1 MRFVNMSFTIIT
13 LDPTNYL
20 DALVFQEN
28 FFNAQLEKKDN
39 GEKTSDTLIFLQHT
53 PVYTLGKSG
62 DINNLKIPIEETGAE
77 FYQTKRG
84 GDITFHGPG
93 QLVVYPIFD
102 TENYGIRVREYVTKL
117 EQCVINCLADYGLK
131 GERLEHAS
139 GVWLDADNEKGRK
152 ICAIGL
158 KVSRGISMHGLAFNI
173 NTDLNY
179 FDHIVPCGLDDKS
192 VTSLEKELGKKMD
205 FFEVQ
210 NKLIAQF
217 QKQFKS

>member
-1 MRFVNMSFTIIT
+1 MSFTIIT
-13 LDPTNYL
+13 LNLTNYL
-20 DALVFQEN
+20 DALMFQEKN
-28 FFNAQLEKKDN
+28 FNDQLEKKDK
-39 GEKTSDTLIFLQHT
+39 GEKTSDTLILLQHT

-62 DINNLKIPIEETGAE
+62 DINNLKIPLEETGAE
-77 FYQTKRG
+77 FYQTNRG

-102 TENYGIRVREYVTKL
+102 TENYGIRVREYVAKL
-117 EQCVINCLADYGLK
+117 EQCVIDCIAEFGLK
-131 GERLEHAS
+131 GERIDDAS
-139 GVWLDADNEKGRK
+139 GVWLDAGNEKARK
-152 ICAIGL
+152 ICAVGL

-192 VTSLEKELGKKMD
+192 VTSLEKELNKKMD

-210 NKLIAQF
+210 NKLITQF
-217 QKQFKS
+217 EKHFKS

>member
-1 MRFVNMSFTIIT
+1 MSYTLIT

-20 DALVFQEN
+20 DALSFQEI
-28 FFNAQLEKKDN
+28 FFNAQLERKEK
-39 GEKTSDTLIFLQHT
+39 GEKTSNTLILLQHT

-62 DINNLKIPIEETGAE
+62 DINNLKVPVEETGAE

-93 QLVVYPIFD
+93 QLVA
-102 TENYGIRVREYVTKL
+102 YVTKL
-117 EQCVINCLADYGLK
+117 EQCVIDCIAEYGIK
-131 GERLEHAS
+131 GERVEEAS
-139 GVWLDADNEKGRK
+139 GVWLDAGKENERK
-152 ICAIGL
+152 ICAVGL

-173 NTDLNY
+173 NTDLSY

-205 FFEVQ
+205 FYEVQ
-210 NKLIAQF
+210 NKLITQF
-217 QKQFKS
+217 DKHFNT

>member
-1 MRFVNMSFTIIT
+1 MSFTIIT
-13 LDPTNYL
+13 LNLTNYL
-20 DALVFQEN
+20 DALVFQEKN
-28 FFNAQLEKKDN
+28 FNDQLEKKN
-39 GEKTSDTLIFLQHT
+39 KGKKTSDTLILLQHT

-62 DINNLKIPIEETGAE
+62 DINNLKIPLEETGAE
-77 FYQTKRG
+77 FYQTNRG

-102 TENYGIRVREYVTKL
+102 TENYGIRVREYVAKL
-117 EQCVINCLADYGLK
+117 EQCVIDCIAEFGLK
-131 GERLEHAS
+131 GERVDDAS
-139 GVWLDADNEKGRK
+139 GVWLDAGNEKARK
-152 ICAIGL
+152 ICAVGL

-192 VTSLEKELGKKMD
+192 VTSLEKELNKKMD

-210 NKLIAQF
+210 NKLITQF
-217 QKQFKS
+217 EKHFKS

>member
-1 MRFVNMSFTIIT
+1 MSFTIIT
-13 LDPTNYL
+13 LDPTNYF

-28 FFNAQLEKKDN
+28 FFNAQLEKKNN

-62 DINNLKIPIEETGAE
+62 DINNLKIPLEETGAE
-77 FYQTKRG
+77 FYQTNRG

-102 TENYGIRVREYVTKL
+102 TENYGIRVREYVAKL
-117 EQCVINCLADYGLK
+117 EQCVIDCIAEFGLK
-131 GERLEHAS
+131 GERIDDAS
-139 GVWLDADNEKGRK
+139 GVWLDAGNEKARK
-152 ICAIGL
+152 ICAVGL

>member
-1 MRFVNMSFTIIT
+1 MSFTIIT
-13 LDPTNYL
+13 LDPTNYF

-28 FFNAQLEKKDN
+28 FFNAQLEKKNN

-117 EQCVINCLADYGLK
+117 EQCVIDCLADYGLK

-139 GVWLDADNEKGRK
+139 GVWLDADNEKARK

>member
-1 MRFVNMSFTIIT
+1 MSFTIIT
-13 LDPTNYL
+13 LDPTNYF

-28 FFNAQLEKKDN
+28 FFNAQLEKKNN

-139 GVWLDADNEKGRK
+139 GVWLDADNEKARK

>member
-1 MRFVNMSFTIIT
+1 MSFTLIT
-13 LDPTNYL
+13 LEPTNYL
-20 DALVFQEN
+20 DALLFQET

-39 GEKTSDTLIFLQHT
+39 EENTSNTLILLQHT

-62 DINNLKIPIEETGAE
+62 DINNLKVPIEETGAE

-102 TENYGIRVREYVTKL
+102 TENYGISVREYVAKL
-117 EQCVINCLADYGLK
+117 EQCVIDCIAEYGLNGK
-131 GERLEHAS
+131 RISDAS
-139 GVWLDADNEKGRK
+139 GVWLDAETENARK
-152 ICAIGL
+152 ICAVGL

-173 NTDLNY
+173 NTDLRY

-205 FFEVQ
+205 FYEVQ
-210 NKLIAQF
+210 GKLVT
-217 QKQFKS
+217 QFKKHFS

>member
-1 MRFVNMSFTIIT
+1 MSFTLIT
-13 LDPTNYL
+13 LDPTNFL
-20 DALVFQEN
+20 DALLFQET
-28 FFNAQLEKKDN
+28 FFNAQLEKKDK
-39 GEKTSDTLIFLQHT
+39 GENTSNTLILLQHT

-62 DINNLKIPIEETGAE
+62 DINNLKVPIEETGAE

-102 TENYGIRVREYVTKL
+102 TENFGISVREYVEKL
-117 EQCVINCLADYGLK
+117 EQCVIDCIAEYGLK
-131 GERLEHAS
+131 GERITEAS
-139 GVWLDADNEKGRK
+139 GVWLDAETENARK
-152 ICAIGL
+152 ICAVGL

-173 NTDLNY
+173 NTDLSY

-205 FFEVQ
+205 FYEVQ
-210 NKLIAQF
+210 GKLIAQF
-217 QKQFKS
+217 EKHFK

>member
-1 MRFVNMSFTIIT
+1 MSFTLIT

-20 DALVFQEN
+20 DALLFQET
-28 FFNAQLEKKDN
+28 FFNAQLEKKDK
-39 GEKTSDTLIFLQHT
+39 GENTSNTLILLQHT

-62 DINNLKIPIEETGAE
+62 DINNLKVPIEETGAE

-102 TENYGIRVREYVTKL
+102 TENFGISVREYVEKL
-117 EQCVINCLADYGLK
+117 EQCVIDCIAEYGLK
-131 GERLEHAS
+131 GERITEAS
-139 GVWLDADNEKGRK
+139 GVWLDAETENARK
-152 ICAIGL
+152 ICAVGL

-173 NTDLNY
+173 NTDLSY

-205 FFEVQ
+205 FYEVQ
-210 NKLIAQF
+210 GKLIAQF
-217 QKQFKS
+217 EKHFK

>member
-1 MRFVNMSFTIIT
+1 MSYTIIT
-13 LDPTNYL
+13 LEPTNYL
-20 DALVFQEN
+20 DALTFQEN
-28 FFNAQLEKKDN
+28 FFNAQLEKKAN
-39 GEKTSDTLIFLQHT
+39 SEETENTLILLQHT

-62 DINNLKIPIEETGAE
+62 DISNLKVPIEETGAE

-102 TENYGIRVREYVTKL
+102 IENFGISVREYVAKL
-117 EQCVINCLADYGLK
+117 EQCVIECIAEYGLK
-131 GERLEHAS
+131 GERIEDAS
-139 GVWLDADNEKGRK
+139 GVWLDAGNKKARK
-152 ICAIGL
+152 ICAVGL

-173 NTDLNY
+173 NTDLSY

-192 VTSLEKELGKKMD
+192 VTSLEKELGKKLD

-210 NKLIAQF
+210 KKLIAQF
-217 QKQFKS
+217 EKHFC

>member
-1 MRFVNMSFTIIT
+1 MSYTLIT
-13 LDPTNYL
+13 LEPTNYL
-20 DALVFQEN
+20 DTLTFQEN
-28 FFNAQLEKKDN
+28 FFNAQLEKKAN
-39 GEKTSDTLIFLQHT
+39 SEETENTLILLQHT

-62 DINNLKIPIEETGAE
+62 DISNLKVPIEETGAE

-102 TENYGIRVREYVTKL
+102 IENFGISVREYVAKL
-117 EQCVINCLADYGLK
+117 EQCVIECIAEYGLK
-131 GERLEHAS
+131 GERIEDAS
-139 GVWLDADNEKGRK
+139 GVWLDAGNKKARK
-152 ICAIGL
+152 ICAVGL

-173 NTDLNY
+173 HTDLSY

-192 VTSLEKELGKKMD
+192 VTSLEKELGKKLD

-210 NKLIAQF
+210 KKLIAQF
-217 QKQFKS
+217 EKHFC